1 MRTIAITGSASGI
14 GAALR
19 QRLTE
24 AGDRVI
30 GVDVRSVEEADVVA
44 DLSTPEGRKQAV
56 EAIQQ
61 QCGGVLD
68 GIVPCAGLSGLPGRA
83 GSLLTSLNYFGTV
96 DLLVGLREN
105 LARAEA
111 PAAVVVSSNSTT
123 TVPPG
128 MVHAELVEACLA
140 HDEETARTLGDKFGS
155 LAAYPATKTALARW
169 VRRNAPTDAWIGQG
183 INLNAVA
190 PGKTETAMIAE
201 GRADPV
207 IGQHI
212 DAFPV
217 PVGRSGRPEE
227 IAALMAFL
235 LGPEARFIV
244 GSVIFADGGT
254 DAQARPDDWPVPQ

>member
-19 QRLTE
+19 QRLTD

-30 GVDVRSVEEADVVA
+30 GVDVQKADVVA
-44 DLSTPEGRKQAV
+44 DLSTPAGREQAIA
-56 EAIQQ
+56 AIRN
-61 QCGGVLD
+61 QCGDVLD
-68 GIVPCAGLSGLPGRA
+68 GLVPCAGLSGLPDRA

-111 PAAVVVSSNSTT
+111 PAAVVLSSNSTT

-128 MVHAELVEACLA
+128 MVKPELVEACLA
-140 HDEETARTLGDKFGS
+140 HDEETARAVGDKVGS

-169 VRRNAPTDAWIGQG
+169 VRRNAPSEAWIGQG
-183 INLNAVA
+183 INLNAIA

-207 IGQHI
+207 IGPHI

-217 PVGRSGRPEE
+217 PIGRSGKPEE
-227 IAALMAFL
+227 IAALLAFL

-244 GSVIFADGGT
+244 GSLIFADGGT
-254 DAQARPDDWPVPQ
+254 DAQARPDDWPKPQ

>member
-19 QRLTE
+19 QRLSD

-30 GVDVRSVEEADVVA
+30 GVDVQAADVVA
-44 DLSTPEGRKQAV
+44 DLSTPDGRRQAV
-56 EAIQQ
+56 EAIQRE
-61 QCGGVLD
+61 CGGVLD
-68 GIVPCAGLSGLPGRA
+68 GIVPCAGLSGLPDRA
-83 GSLLTSLNYFGTV
+83 GSLLASLNYFGAV
-96 DLLVGLREN
+96 DLLLGLREN

-128 MVHAELVEACLA
+128 MVSAELVEACLA
-140 HDEETARTLGDKFGS
+140 HDEEAARAIGDKVGS

-169 VRRNAPTDAWIGQG
+169 VRRNAPTEAWIGQG
-183 INLNAVA
+183 INLNAIA
-190 PGKTETAMIAE
+190 PGKTETAMVAE
-201 GRADPV
+201 GRADPI
-207 IGQHI
+207 IGPHM

-217 PVGRSGRPEE
+217 PIGRSGQPEE
-227 IAALMAFL
+227 IAAMMAFL

-244 GSVIFADGGT
+244 GSVVFADGGT
-254 DAQARPDDWPVPQ
+254 DAQARPDDWPMPQ

>member
-19 QRLTE
+19 QRLTD

-30 GVDVRSVEEADVVA
+30 GVDVQKADVVA
-44 DLSTPEGRKQAV
+44 DLSTPAGREQAIA
-56 EAIQQ
+56 AIRN
-61 QCGGVLD
+61 QCGDVLD
-68 GIVPCAGLSGLPGRA
+68 GLVPCAGLSGLPDRA

-111 PAAVVVSSNSTT
+111 PAAVVLSSTSTT

-128 MVHAELVEACLA
+128 MVKPELVEACLA
-140 HDEETARTLGDKFGS
+140 HDEETARAVGDKVGS

-169 VRRNAPTDAWIGQG
+169 VRRNAPSEAWIGQG
-183 INLNAVA
+183 INLNAIA

-207 IGQHI
+207 IGPHI

-217 PVGRSGRPEE
+217 PIGRSGKPEE
-227 IAALMAFL
+227 IAALLAFL

-244 GSVIFADGGT
+244 GSLIFADGGT
-254 DAQARPDDWPVPQ
+254 DAQARPDDWPKPQ

>member
-14 GAALR
+14 GAALHR
-19 QRLTE
+19 RLTD
-24 AGDRVI
+24 AGERVI
-30 GVDVRSVEEADVVA
+30 GVDVQKADVVA
-44 DLSTPEGRKQAV
+44 DLSTPDGRRAAIA
-56 EAIQQ
+56 AIQDRS
-61 QCGGVLD
+61 GGVLD
-68 GIVPCAGLSGLPGRA
+68 GLVPCAGLSGLPDRA
-83 GSLLTSLNYFGTV
+83 GSLVTSLNYFGTV
-96 DLLVGLREN
+96 DLLIGLREN
-105 LARAEA
+105 LTRAEA

-128 MVHAELVEACLA
+128 MVSAELVEACLA
-140 HDEETARTLGDKFGS
+140 HDEETARAVGDKVGS
-155 LAAYPATKTALARW
+155 LAAYPASKTALARW
-169 VRRNAPTDAWIGQG
+169 VRRKAPTEAWIGQG
-183 INLNAVA
+183 INLNAIA

-217 PVGRSGRPEE
+217 PIGRSGQPEE
-227 IAALMAFL
+227 IAALLAFL

-254 DAQARPDDWPVPQ
+254 DAQARPDDWPMPR

>member
-1 MRTIAITGSASGI
+1 MRTIAITGSASGM
-14 GAALR
+14 GAALSK
-19 QRLTE
+19 RLTDD
-24 AGDRVI
+24 GDRVI
-30 GVDVRSVEEADVVA
+30 GIDIQKADIVA
-44 DLSTPEGRKQAV
+44 DLSTPDGRRQAI
-56 EAIQQ
+56 EAIQA

-68 GIVPCAGLSGLPGRA
+68 GLVPCAGLSGLPDRA

-96 DLLVGLREN
+96 DLLNGLREN

-111 PAAVVVSSNSTT
+111 PAAVVLSSNSTT

-128 MVHAELVEACLA
+128 MVKADLVDACLA
-140 HDEETARTLGDKFGS
+140 HDEESARAISDKGGS

-183 INLNAVA
+183 INLNAIA
-190 PGKTETAMIAE
+190 PGKVETAMIAE

-207 IGQHI
+207 IGPHI

-217 PVGRSGRPEE
+217 PIGRSGQPEE
-227 IAALMAFL
+227 LAALIAFL

-244 GSVIFADGGT
+244 GSLIYADGGT
-254 DAQARPDDWPVPQ
+254 DAQARPDDWPKPQ